1 MLGYIEKTKKVGLE
15 LKKRVFDIGI
25 KTKYTLSIPELME
38 MTGSDINMLIRM
50 MNRERRRET
59 GVAQYTHEEED

>member
-1 MLGYIEKTKKVGLE
+1 
-15 LKKRVFDIGI
+15 
-25 KTKYTLSIPELME
+25 ME